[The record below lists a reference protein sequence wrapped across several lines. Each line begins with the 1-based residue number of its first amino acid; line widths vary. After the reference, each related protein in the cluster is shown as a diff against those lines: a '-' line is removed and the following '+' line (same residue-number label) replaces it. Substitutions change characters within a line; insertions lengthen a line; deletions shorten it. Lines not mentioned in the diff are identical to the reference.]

1 MSVIVNH
8 IINNKL
14 NKFQLDKILFKRKF
28 HELG

>member
-14 NKFQLDKILFKRKF
+14 NKFQLDKILFKKF